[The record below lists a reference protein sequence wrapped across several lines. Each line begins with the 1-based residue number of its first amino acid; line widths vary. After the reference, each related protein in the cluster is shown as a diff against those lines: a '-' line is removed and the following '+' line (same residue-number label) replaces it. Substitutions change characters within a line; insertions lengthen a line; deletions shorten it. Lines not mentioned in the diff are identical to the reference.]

1 VTVATD
7 VGLPAQT
14 LAQTLAQTTAQTLA
28 HTARNAPF
36 TGLAFATVRALT
48 NCKA

>member
-1 VTVATD
+1 VTVAPV
-7 VGLPAQT
+7 VGL
-14 LAQTLAQTTAQTLA
+14 LAQTPAHTTAQTLA
-28 HTARNAPF
+28 NTPGNAPF